1 MSIFK
6 GINPSSINVYEL
18 ETHKL
23 FNLTSSD
30 TGINSIQYRSASM
43 HSDRVTFNEVGDYW
57 NSLLINFY
65 LSGSHRDDGNKF
77 LGHDLGL
84 LQSINPQH
92 KSKFHSSGSVIFI
105 PQFYFGEKIQK
116 NTFTLET
123 DNVTL
128 KDDGNGNLFSTTLT
142 HTSSAD
148 TSISSSKNYKG
159 NIFYSKGVVTITD
172 TGSYGGVDYTD
183 LTTGSF
189 NVKFNATHTIFTAEY
204 VALVNGSDYNMTS
217 NPTARRNIDNKA
229 QYHTELLA
237 NNLTSSNWNPFMNTI
252 GFYQDDEKYPTMVA
266 RYSQPIKIRNDM
278 NLIFKVRIDF

>member
-1 MSIFK
+1 MAD
-6 GINPSSINVYEL
+6 YTREEL
-18 ETHKL
+18 EQMLMEKHEEDMQQEEAE
-23 FNLTSSD
+23 FTSSNWYKLRQELR
-30 TGINSIQYRSASM
+30 GVRKS
-43 HSDRVTFNEVGDYW
+43 SDYEMV
-57 NSLLINFY
+57 
-65 LSGSHRDDGNKF
+65 SH
-77 LGHDLGL
+77 
-84 LQSINPQH
+84 
-92 KSKFHSSGSVIFI
+92 
-105 PQFYFGEKIQK
+105 
-116 NTFTLET
+116 
-123 DNVTL
+123 
-128 KDDGNGNLFSTTLT
+128 
-142 HTSSAD
+142 
-148 TSISSSKNYKG
+148 
-159 NIFYSKGVVTITD
+159 
-172 TGSYGGVDYTD
+172 